1 VDIRRTIHSV
11 TLPALLRALLAA
23 ALVATPAAALDAQ
36 QYTIKFATLAPE
48 GSTWVKIMRE
58 LDAAVRADSGGRL
71 GFRLYPGGV
80 AGDEKDVIRKIRL
93 GQYGGGGFTGV
104 GIGEVAK
111 KVRILDAPLFFRT
124 YEEASFIQRKYEPD
138 FQRALEDGGFVLL
151 GWAEVGFIY
160 VFSSKLVTSFS
171 DLKALKPW
179 MWEGDPIAQAA
190 YQAIGVSPVPLSVT
204 DVMTS
209 LQTGM
214 IDAVYSSPY
223 ALIALQWFT
232 RVKYAMSQPL
242 ADALGAAIVSRRVF
256 DSLPDDLKGILL
268 TDARKYIT
276 RLTLSSRED
285 NAKSIE
291 TLKQRGMKFVQAPPE
306 IATEFDAIGSKARR
320 LLVGTLYTREFLDD
334 VESSLQGFRQEHPEG
349 R

>member
-1 VDIRRTIHSV
+1 MCIRHAILLAV
-11 TLPALLRALLAA
+11 LAVMPALALS
-23 ALVATPAAALDAQ
+23 AQ

-48 GSTWVKIMRE
+48 GSTWIKVMRD

-71 GFRLYPGGV
+71 GFKLYPGGV

-124 YEEASFIQRKYEPD
+124 SDEVAFIQQKYEGE
-138 FQRALEDGGFVLL
+138 FEQALEDGGFVLL
-151 GWAEVGFIY
+151 GWAEVGFVY
-160 VFSSKLVTSFS
+160 VFSNKMVRSFS
-171 DLKALKPW
+171 DLKSMKPW

-214 IDAVYSSPY
+214 IDVVYSSPY
-223 ALIALQWFT
+223 ALIALQWFS
-232 RVKYAMSQPL
+232 RVGYAMTQPL
-242 ADALGAAIVSRRVF
+242 ADALGAAIVSKKIY

-268 TDARKYIT
+268 TDSRKYIP
-276 RLTLSSRED
+276 RLTLSGRQD
-285 NAKSIE
+285 NAKAIE
-291 TLKQRGMKFVQAPPE
+291 TLKQRGIKFVDAPGE
-306 IATEFDAIGSKARR
+306 IAAEFDTIGRKARR
-320 LLVGTLYTREFLDD
+320 LLVGTLYSQEFLDD
-334 VESSLQGFRQEHPEG
+334 VESSLQGFRKDHPAG
-349 R
+349 Q